1 MKKQIFAILMSAT
14 LLAGVFTGCGNS
26 STGDT
31 TTTTGA
37 ETTTATETTTQT
49 TTANDETTT
58 ASNVK
63 DGVYSTKSYSVSVPE
78 GWTCDGNDSMVMML
92 PSKDMSKADA
102 SINIISISGGA
113 EIYDLKYDDFKASM
127 DKSLGA
133 EIEKKSFGIQN
144 FGENKALFSEFSA
157 EVQGQKMYMSAAYV
171 LVNDTIVTL
180 TLTEQEENKYDDV
193 FKTILESVKAAA

>member
-31 TTTTGA
+31 TTTTGT

-63 DGVYSTKSYSVSVPE
+63 DGVYSAKSYSVSVPE

-92 PSKDMSKADA
+92 PSEDMSKADA

>member
-1 MKKQIFAILMSAT
+1 MKKQIFAILMCTA
-14 LLAGVFTGCGNS
+14 LLASAFTGCGNS
-26 STGDT
+26 STGET
-31 TTTTGA
+31 TTTTTAATTTAA
-37 ETTTATETTTQT
+37 ETTTQAATTEAETTT
-49 TTANDETTT
+49 E
-58 ASNVK
+58 SNVK
-63 DGVYSTKSYSVSVPE
+63 DGVYSTKSYSISVPE

-92 PSKDMSKADA
+92 PSEDMSKADA
-102 SINIISISGGA
+102 SINIVSISGGA

-127 DKSLGA
+127 DKSLGT

-171 LVNDTIVTL
+171 LVNDTVVTL

-193 FKTILESVKAAA
+193 FKTILESIKAVA

>member
-1 MKKQIFAILMSAT
+1 MKKQIFAILMCTA
-14 LLAGVFTGCGNS
+14 LLASAFTGCGNS
-26 STGDT
+26 STGET
-31 TTTTGA
+31 TTTTTAATTTAA
-37 ETTTATETTTQT
+37 ETTTQAATTE
-49 TTANDETTT
+49 
-58 ASNVK
+58 SNVK
-63 DGVYSTKSYSVSVPE
+63 DGVYSTKSYSISVPE

-92 PSKDMSKADA
+92 PSEDMSKADA
-102 SINIISISGGA
+102 SINIVSISGGA

-127 DKSLGA
+127 DKSLGT

-171 LVNDTIVTL
+171 LVNDTVVTL

-193 FKTILESVKAAA
+193 FKTILESIKAVA

>member
-37 ETTTATETTTQT
+37 ETTTTTETTTQT